1 MANGFLERSE
11 LLIGGEALDR
21 LSAARVAVFGVGGVG
36 GHAVEALVR
45 AGVGE
50 IDLFDPD
57 TVSESNI
64 NRQLFALQSTVGRLK
79 VEVAAE
85 RARDINPAVKIGA
98 FPLFYLPENADN
110 VDLSR
115 YDYIID
121 AIDTVAAKLELAR
134 RAEVLGVP
142 IIASMGT
149 GNKLDPS
156 LFRVSDISKT
166 SVCPLARTMRGL
178 LKQKGV
184 RRLRV
189 VWSPEEPRRTTL
201 TDAHGRHIPGSI
213 SFVPAAAGLLLAS
226 EVVKDLIRQVTV

>member
-98 FPLFYLPENADN
+98 FPLFYLPENADIKIVPPC
-110 VDLSR
+110 VDNF
-115 YDYIID
+115 
-121 AIDTVAAKLELAR
+121 
-134 RAEVLGVP
+134 RAECRRHRLNINTVVPQSTVLD
-142 IIASMGT
+142 IIK
-149 GNKLDPS
+149 NKKHYEKSAFL
-156 LFRVSDISKT
+156 LISE
-166 SVCPLARTMRGL
+166 SYP
-178 LKQKGV
+178 
-184 RRLRV
+184 
-189 VWSPEEPRRTTL
+189 
-201 TDAHGRHIPGSI
+201 
-213 SFVPAAAGLLLAS
+213 
-226 EVVKDLIRQVTV
+226 